1 MAVYFKWTWQP
12 NFIAIQVKNG
22 FGSKFW
28 KYKIQCSY
36 FFLTFNLAE
45 SCSPEIQGDVG
56 LQIVDVYDDLVRGT
70 W

>member
-1 MAVYFKWTWQP
+1 MVLVP
-12 NFIAIQVKNG
+12 NSESTKSSANI
-22 FGSKFW
+22 
-28 KYKIQCSY
+28 